1 VGDGLVTPRYRSVK
15 GTRDLLPPESERWA
29 EAERIARETF
39 RSRAYGEIRTPVL
52 EDTALFARSV
62 GETTDIVHKEMYTFE
77 DRKGRSVTM
86 RPENTAGVVRAI
98 VENGL
103 ATGAMPLRLYY
114 IGPQFRYERPQA
126 GRYREFSQIGV
137 ELFGV
142 AGPAG
147 EAEVLEM
154 LFDFLRALGF
164 RALSVSLN
172 SVGTAQSRA
181 AFGDAVRDHV
191 APRAAAF
198 GADDRRKLEENPLR
212 LFDSKDPDVRA
223 ALEGSPRTLD
233 FLDAESR
240 RHHDQVRELLT
251 KAGIPFRDDPSL
263 VRGLDYYTRTV
274 FEVVSEDLGAQD
286 ALLGGGRYD
295 GLVESLGGPA
305 LPAVGF
311 AIGEDRLLQVAPLA
325 APRHPF
331 IAILPQSADDVAE
344 ASAIAREVRAALP
357 GGCVEVDLAAR
368 GIKKGMARAAL
379 LFEEAASRGFDPE
392 KVLAV
397 FVGERERGAGS
408 ITVKRLATGEQE
420 TFPRSELA
428 ERLGA
433 ARER

>member
-1 VGDGLVTPRYRSVK
+1 VGASVVTPRYRSVK

-52 EDTALFARSV
+52 EETALFARSV

-98 VENGL
+98 VESGL

-181 AFGDAVRDHV
+181 AFGDAVRSHV
-191 APRAAAF
+191 APRANAF

-212 LFDSKDPDVRA
+212 LFDSKDPEVRT

-251 KAGIPFRDDPSL
+251 KAGIPFRDEPAL

-325 APRHPF
+325 APRRPF
-331 IAILPQSADDVAE
+331 IAVLPQSADDVAE

-397 FVGERERGAGS
+397 FIGERERGAGS

>member
-1 VGDGLVTPRYRSVK
+1 MTPRYRSVK
-15 GTRDLLPPESERWA
+15 GTRDLVPPESERWA

-39 RSRAYGEIRTPVL
+39 RSRGYGEIRTPVL
-52 EDTALFARSV
+52 EDTALFTRSV
-62 GETTDIVHKEMYTFE
+62 GETTDIVHKEMYTFT

-98 VENGL
+98 VESSL
-103 ATGAMPLRLYY
+103 ASGPMPLRLYY

-142 AGPAG
+142 SGPAG

-154 LFDFLRALGF
+154 LFAFLEKLGF
-164 RALSVSLN
+164 RALSVLLN

-181 AFGDAVRDHV
+181 AFGEAVRAHV
-191 APRAAAF
+191 APRSGSF
-198 GADDRRKLEENPLR
+198 GEDDRRKLADNPLR
-212 LFDSKDPDVRA
+212 LFDSKDPEVRA

-233 FLDAESR
+233 FLDVESR
-240 RHHDQVRELLT
+240 RHHDEVRALLT
-251 KAGIPFRDDPSL
+251 SAGIPFRDEPLL

-274 FEVVSEDLGAQD
+274 FEVVSSDLGAQD
-286 ALLGGGRYD
+286 AILGGGRYD

-305 LPAVGF
+305 LPAIGF

-325 APRHPF
+325 APRR
-331 IAILPQSADDVAE
+331 ACVVVLPQSGDDVAD
-344 ASAIAREVRAALP
+344 ASRIAREIRAALP
-357 GGCVEVDLAAR
+357 GGCVEVDLVAR
-368 GIKKGMARAAL
+368 GLKKGLARASA
-379 LFEEAASRGFDPE
+379 LFEEADARGFDRNSM
-392 KVLAV
+392 LAV
-397 FVGERERGAGS
+397 FVGERERAAGAV
-408 ITVKRLATGEQE
+408 TVKRLATGEQE
-420 TFPRSELA
+420 TFPRSEIA

>member
-1 VGDGLVTPRYRSVK
+1 MTPRYRSVK

-29 EAERIARETF
+29 EAERIARDTF
-39 RSRAYGEIRTPVL
+39 RSWGYGEIRTPVL
-52 EDTALFARSV
+52 EETALFARSV
-62 GETTDIVHKEMYTFE
+62 GETTDIVHKEMYTFS

-86 RPENTAGVVRAI
+86 RPENTAGVVRAVI
-98 VENGL
+98 ENGL
-103 ATGAMPLRLYY
+103 ASGPMPLRLYY

-142 AGPAG
+142 PGPAG

-154 LFDFLRALGF
+154 LFAFLRELGF
-164 RALSVSLN
+164 RGLSVSLN
-172 SVGTAQSRA
+172 SVGTGETRT
-181 AFGDAVRDHV
+181 AFGEAVRAHV
-191 APRAAAF
+191 APRAESF
-198 GADDRRKLEENPLR
+198 GEDDRRKLADNPLR
-212 LFDSKDPDVRA
+212 LFDSKDPSVRA

-233 FLDAESR
+233 YLDAESR
-240 RHHDQVRELLT
+240 RHHEQVRELLT
-251 KAGIPFRDDPSL
+251 KAGIPLRDEPSL

-274 FEVVSEDLGAQD
+274 FEVISSDLGAQD
-286 ALLGGGRYD
+286 AVLGGGRYD

-305 LPAVGF
+305 IPAIGF

-325 APRHPF
+325 TPRRQCV
-331 IAILPQSADDVAE
+331 IVLPQSPEDVAD
-344 ASAIAREVRAALP
+344 ASRIAQEIRAALP

-368 GIKKGMARAAL
+368 GIKKGMARANS
-379 LFEEAASRGFDPE
+379 LFEEADARGIDRNAM
-392 KVLAV
+392 LAV
-397 FVGERERGAGS
+397 FVGERERAADS
-408 ITVKRLATGEQE
+408 VTLKRLATGEQE